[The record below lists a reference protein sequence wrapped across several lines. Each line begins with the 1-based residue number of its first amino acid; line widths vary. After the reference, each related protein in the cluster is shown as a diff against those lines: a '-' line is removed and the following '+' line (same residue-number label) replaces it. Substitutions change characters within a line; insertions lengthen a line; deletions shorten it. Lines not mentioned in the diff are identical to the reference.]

1 MTKVYFS
8 CHSGKPEC
16 PLTYCLSP
24 GDFSRFPLNLHL
36 GACNVARVGEATAGE
51 FMGLT
56 QEVAKYVARTRYR
69 DVPKDVVQLAR
80 GFILD
85 GLGVA
90 LAGSTDECSQIVQR
104 QIRHASRRGESSI
117 LGTAL
122 SAPAPK
128 AALAN
133 GVAGHA
139 MDYDDTQLSTSKEA
153 VYGLLTHPTTPVLAA
168 VLAIGEREKISGKE
182 FVLAYLLGVEV
193 ECRLAD
199 AINPHHYQSGFH
211 STATMGGLGA
221 AMATGKILRLKED
234 QLLHTLGIA
243 ASMASGLREN
253 FGTMTKPLH
262 AGRAAE
268 NGVNA
273 ALLARDGFTAATN
286 ILEARRGFFNAMAG
300 GYDESKISG
309 SLGAP
314 YFMKEPGISIKPYP
328 SGSLSHPA
336 QDLILDLVRQHDLRA
351 DDIERIDVGTNSN
364 VPNALIYP
372 MPKTALEG
380 KFSIPFC
387 MAIAVVERKAGI
399 AQFEDRK
406 VRDKKVIELMK
417 RVNLYVDDELE
428 KLGYDQVRS
437 RIRIALKKG
446 RTIEGRYDVA
456 RGHPEKPMSWAELG
470 DKFRDCAALV
480 LPDRN
485 AEDVVNLT
493 ARVEEMKSLTP
504 LIRALTGGRAKSVKK
519 TKITKAGSKKWS
531 RTRRA
536 SDVSRAS

>member
-1 MTKVYFS
+1 MADST
-8 CHSGKPEC
+8 G
-16 PLTYCLSP
+16 
-24 GDFSRFPLNLHL
+24 R
-36 GACNVARVGEATAGE
+36 
-51 FMGLT
+51 T
-56 QEVAKYVARTRYR
+56 QEVARFVAATRYR
-69 DVPKDVVQLAR
+69 DIPEDIIRLAR
-80 GFILD
+80 GFIVD

-90 LAGSTDECSQIVQR
+90 LAGSTDQCSRIVQT
-104 QIRHASRRGESSI
+104 QIRRTSGKGESSI
-117 LGTAL
+117 LGTPW

-168 VLAIGEREKISGKE
+168 ALAVGEKEKVSGE
-182 FVLAYLLGVEV
+182 ELVLAYILGVEV
-193 ECRLAD
+193 ECRIAD
-199 AINPHHYQSGFH
+199 AIHPRHYQSGFH

-221 AMATGKILRLKED
+221 AMAVGKILRFREE
-234 QLLHTLGIA
+234 QLVRTLGIA

-268 NGVNA
+268 NGVSA

-300 GYDESKISG
+300 GYDPSKLAG
-309 SLGAP
+309 RLGRP

-336 QDLILDLVRQHDLRA
+336 QDLILDLVRDHDLRA
-351 DDIERIDVGTNSN
+351 ADIAGIEVGANSN

-372 MPKTALEG
+372 APKTALEG

-387 MAIAVVERKAGI
+387 MAIAVLERRVGI
-399 AQFEDRK
+399 AQFQDRK

-417 RVNLYVDDELE
+417 RVTLYVDDELE
-428 KLGYDQVRS
+428 RLGYDQVRS
-437 RIRIALKKG
+437 RVRVKLKSG
-446 RTIEGRYDVA
+446 RVIEGRYDVA
-456 RGHPEKPMSWAELG
+456 RGHPEKPLNWPEIG

-480 LPDRN
+480 LPAKN
-485 AEDVVNLT
+485 AEDVVELT
-493 ARVEEMKSLTP
+493 ARVERLKSLSP
-504 LIRALTGGRAKSVKK
+504 LMRALTGTRGKRAKKS
-519 TKITKAGSKKWS
+519 KITKAGHKWS
-531 RTRRA
+531 RTRGA
-536 SDVSRAS
+536 

>member
-1 MTKVYFS
+1 
-8 CHSGKPEC
+8 
-16 PLTYCLSP
+16 
-24 GDFSRFPLNLHL
+24 
-36 GACNVARVGEATAGE
+36 
-51 FMGLT
+51 MGLT
-56 QEVAKYVARTRYR
+56 QEVASYVARTRFR
-69 DVPKDVVQLAR
+69 DIPKDVVQLAR

-90 LAGSTDECSQIVQR
+90 LAGSTDECARIVQSH
-104 QIRHASRRGESSI
+104 IRHAAGRGEASI

-122 SAPAPK
+122 SAPLPK

-168 VLAIGEREKISGKE
+168 VLAIGEKEKISGEE
-182 FVLAYLLGVEV
+182 FVLAYIIGIEV
-193 ECRLAD
+193 ECRIAD
-199 AINPHHYQSGFH
+199 AINPRHYQSGFH

-221 AMATGKILRLKED
+221 AVAVGKILRLKEEP
-234 QLLHTLGIA
+234 LIRTLGIA

-268 NGVNA
+268 NGLNA
-273 ALLARDGFTAATN
+273 ALLARDGFTAAAN

-300 GYDESKISG
+300 GFDENKISG
-309 SLGAP
+309 RLGVP

-336 QDLILDLVRQHDLRA
+336 QDLILDLVRDHDLSA
-351 DDIERIDVGTNSN
+351 ADIERIDVGTNSN

-387 MAIAVVERKAGI
+387 MAIAVLERKAGI
-399 AQFEDRK
+399 AQFQDRK

-417 RVNLYVDDELE
+417 RVNLYVDDDLE
-428 KLGYDQVRS
+428 RLGYDQVRS
-437 RIRIALKKG
+437 RIRIALKNG
-446 RTIEGRYDVA
+446 RTLEGRYDVA

-480 LPDRN
+480 LADKN
-485 AEDVVNLT
+485 AENIVELV
-493 ARVEEMKSLTP
+493 ARMEALKSLSG
-504 LIRALTGGRAKSVKK
+504 LIHELTGRRPKSVKK
-519 TKITKAGSKKWS
+519 TKMAQTGNKKWN

-536 SDVSRAS
+536 

>member
-1 MTKVYFS
+1 
-8 CHSGKPEC
+8 
-16 PLTYCLSP
+16 
-24 GDFSRFPLNLHL
+24 
-36 GACNVARVGEATAGE
+36 
-51 FMGLT
+51 MGLT
-56 QEVAKYVARTRYR
+56 QEVAGYVACTRYR
-69 DVPKDVVQLAR
+69 DLPKDVVQLAR

-90 LAGSTDECSQIVQR
+90 LAGSTDECSRIVQR
-104 QIRHASRRGESSI
+104 HIRRAGGRGESSI

-168 VLAIGEREKISGKE
+168 VLAIGEREKISGEE

-193 ECRLAD
+193 ECRIAD
-199 AINPHHYQSGFH
+199 AINPRHYQSGFH

-221 AMATGKILRLKED
+221 AMAVGKILRLKEA
-234 QLLHTLGIA
+234 QLITTLGIA
-243 ASMASGLREN
+243 ASMAAGLREN

-286 ILEARRGFFNAMAG
+286 ILEAHRGFFNAMAG
-300 GYDESKISG
+300 GFDESKISG
-309 SLGAP
+309 RLGAP

-336 QDLILDLVRQHDLRA
+336 QDLILDLVRQHDLSA
-351 DDIERIDVGTNSN
+351 NDIERIDVGTNSN

-387 MAIAVVERKAGI
+387 MAVAVLERKAGI
-399 AQFEDRK
+399 AQFQDRK
-406 VRDKKVIELMK
+406 VRDKKIIELMK
-417 RVNLYVDDELE
+417 RVTLYVDDELE

-437 RIRIALKKG
+437 RIRIALRNG

-456 RGHPEKPMSWAELG
+456 RGHPEKPMSWADLG
-470 DKFRDCAALV
+470 EKFRDCAALV
-480 LPDRN
+480 LTDKN
-485 AEDVVNLT
+485 AEDVVELT
-493 ARVEEMKSLTP
+493 ARVEELKSLSP
-504 LIRALTGGRAKSVKK
+504 LIRALTGASGRSAKKP
-519 TKITKAGSKKWS
+519 KITEVGSKKWS

-536 SDVSRAS
+536 